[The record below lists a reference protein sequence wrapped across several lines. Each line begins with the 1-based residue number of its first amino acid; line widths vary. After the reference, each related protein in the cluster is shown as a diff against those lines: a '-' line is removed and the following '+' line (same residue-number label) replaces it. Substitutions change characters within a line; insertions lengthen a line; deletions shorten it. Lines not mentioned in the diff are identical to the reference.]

1 MKLRKL
7 NLNDAPGMFE
17 WMKDPLCNKHFRFD
31 PDKVTMESVKEFIK
45 KAEKDPVNQHY
56 AITNENDEYLG
67 TISLKNINENDGNA
81 EYAVALRSSVSGKGL
96 GYKATMAVLDIAFNE
111 MKLNRV
117 YLNVWPENER
127 AIALYIKCG
136 FKLEGEF
143 REHVYVRGEYKNLMW
158 YGILRDEYEPIR

>member
-1 MKLRKL
+1 MKLRMLELK
-7 NLNDAPGMFE
+7 DTPGIFE
-17 WMKDPLCNKHFRFD
+17 WMKDPECNKHFRFD